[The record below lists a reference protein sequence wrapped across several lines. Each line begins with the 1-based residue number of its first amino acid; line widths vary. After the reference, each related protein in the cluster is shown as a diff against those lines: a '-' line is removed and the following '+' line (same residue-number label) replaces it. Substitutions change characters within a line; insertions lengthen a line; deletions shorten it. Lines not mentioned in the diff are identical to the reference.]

1 MKPLSLRFPR
11 IPPAVASK
19 LGYYVYLYV
28 NPLDKTVFYVGK
40 GQSGRAL
47 AHLRT
52 HEKKAITK
60 IIEKIRAEVMASS
73 SAGCQSAKW
82 LRTTPDARPISVSR
96 QS

>member
-52 HEKKAITK
+52 HEEKAITK
-60 IIEKIRAEVMASS
+60 IIEKIRA
-73 SAGCQSAKW
+73 AGEEPDRRQV
-82 LRTTPDARPISVSR
+82 RPDANPRSGCALHPT
-96 QS
+96 QGQYP